1 MKRALFILQMLIRAA
16 GTIMVALGVLFW
28 TGNAYSLIN
37 LHMLLGLLLVAMLWA
52 VAGLAARAGVNVGLV
67 ALGFGWGLVVPILG
81 LSQASLLPGALH
93 WLIQIVHL
101 LVGLGAIGIA
111 ETLSHRA
118 AVRLAQSPASVAG
131 PERSR
136 TSSIT

>member
-1 MKRALFILQMLIRAA
+1 MKRALSILQMLIRVIGA
-16 GTIMVALGVLFW
+16 TMLVLGVLFW

-52 VAGLAARAGVNVGLV
+52 VAGLAARAGVHIGLV
-67 ALGFGWGLVVPILG
+67 ALGFAWGLVVPILG
-81 LSQASLLPGALH
+81 LNQASLLPGPMH
-93 WLIQIVHL
+93 WLIQILHL

-111 ETLSHRA
+111 ETLSRRA

-131 PERSR
+131 RERSP